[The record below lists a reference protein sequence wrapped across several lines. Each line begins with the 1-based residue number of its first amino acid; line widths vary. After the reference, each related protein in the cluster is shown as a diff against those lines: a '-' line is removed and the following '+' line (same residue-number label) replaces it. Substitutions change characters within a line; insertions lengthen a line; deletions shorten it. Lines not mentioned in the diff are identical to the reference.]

1 MQKGWHCHRDF
12 LHSFRALAFA
22 QAPRTVSIFR
32 VTLHLPMKHRFK
44 KHYTREEARALLPQ
58 IREWL
63 ERLNQ
68 LRHVLERYEKRLDPL
83 MKQGQDAGGQTVNDQ
98 VRALADAQE
107 ILAEFQ
113 RRQILIKDLERG
125 LVDFPAII
133 GGKEVFL
140 CWEQDEE
147 DVEFWHDL
155 ESGYGGRERL

>member
-1 MQKGWHCHRDF
+1 MI
-12 LHSFRALAFA
+12 
-22 QAPRTVSIFR
+22 SISR
-32 VTLHLPMKHRFK
+32 VTPHSPMKHRFK
-44 KHYTREEARALLPQ
+44 KHYTRDEAQSLLPQ
-58 IREWL
+58 IRKWL

-68 LRHVLERYEKRLDPL
+68 LRHVLERHEKRLSGL
-83 MKQGQDAGGQTVNDQ
+83 MKEGHDAGGQTVNDQ

-107 ILAEFQ
+107 ILAEFR

-140 CWEQDEE
+140 CWEQDED

>member
-1 MQKGWHCHRDF
+1 
-12 LHSFRALAFA
+12 
-22 QAPRTVSIFR
+22 
-32 VTLHLPMKHRFK
+32 MKHRFK
-44 KHYTREEARALLPQ
+44 KHYTRDEARALLPQ
-58 IREWL
+58 IRKWL
-63 ERLNQ
+63 DRLNQ
-68 LRHVLERYEKRLDPL
+68 LRHVLERHEKRLSGL

-113 RRQILIKDLERG
+113 RRQIMIKDLERG